1 MLKPARASLVY
12 LLINAIEALAGSIM
26 FTVTTVYFVQTIGL
40 NPLQLVLVGTV
51 LEGTI
56 LLFEIPTGVIADT
69 FSRRLSI
76 RIGHFIIGFSFLLYG
91 VVMQYW
97 AVLLG
102 QILWG
107 IGYTFTSGATE
118 AWLADEVGEENVGAI
133 YIRSGQIG
141 RIAGLVGTGL
151 SVALAS
157 IALNLPLIIGGGLYL
172 LLAVFLLFKMPE
184 THFVPQPRKE
194 TLGGHLAGMKHTLM
208 EGLTVVR
215 ASPLLIT
222 LIAVELVVGAA
233 SEGFDRLGDAHLL
246 TNFTFPSLGTLQP
259 VVWFGILNI
268 VGSLIALLVTAVTR
282 QRLEQ
287 TTQSTRSTARAL
299 LVFNGLSIA
308 SVLMFALAGNFYIA
322 IAALLLRGVLGSL
335 IHPLYN
341 SWLVQNI
348 SPATR
353 ATVVSMVGQSNALG
367 QVAGGPGIGAIGN
380 AFSLR
385 AAIFGAGLLSLPVL
399 YLYARVL
406 RSPSPVTAVPA
417 EAD

>member
-1 MLKPARASLVY
+1 MFKPARASLVY

-194 TLGGHLAGMKHTLM
+194 TLGGHLAGMKQTLM

-246 TNFTFPSLGTLQP
+246 TNFTFPSLGALQP

-287 TTQSTRSTARAL
+287 TTQSTRATARAL

-308 SVLMFALAGNFYIA
+308 SVFMFALAGNFYIA

-348 SPATR
+348 NPATR